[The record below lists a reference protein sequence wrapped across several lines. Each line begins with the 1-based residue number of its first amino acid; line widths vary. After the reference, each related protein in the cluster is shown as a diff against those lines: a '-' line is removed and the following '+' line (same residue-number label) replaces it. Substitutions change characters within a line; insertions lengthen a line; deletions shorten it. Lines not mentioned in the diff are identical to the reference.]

1 MIVFSSGATPACT
14 SVQPTAA
21 SASVDTPAT
30 SAPRRSWSRMLSLC
44 AAAYN
49 ALYSQTL
56 NCGSKSCVLWRV
68 LVDLDGERACY
79 GDCGILSL
87 SISLNHFSSLFLSL
101 FSSLSHL
108 LVLFHLSLLSSGGR
122 TWMECNVFH
131 LCCFNS
137 VFFKDSEYGETDDTK
152 DLWGYRYVCFFIFF
166 LKGLWVSSDWGY
178 RYVCFFFFS

>member
-49 ALYSQTL
+49 ALYSHTL

-68 LVDLDGERACY
+68 LVDLDGESLLRRLWY
-79 GDCGILSL
+79 SLSL
-87 SISLNHFSSLFLSL
+87 HFSESLFLSL

-152 DLWGYRYVCFFIFF
+152 DLWGYRYVCF
-166 LKGLWVSSDWGY
+166 LKN
-178 RYVCFFFFS
+178 F

>member
-87 SISLNHFSSLFLSL
+87 SISLNHFSSLSFLVSL
-101 FSSLSHL
+101 TCWCSSTFHFCHRVEEHEWSAMYFICVVSIVSFSKIQNM
-108 LVLFHLSLLSSGGR
+108 VRQMIPKICG
-122 TWMECNVFH
+122 V
-131 LCCFNS
+131 
-137 VFFKDSEYGETDDTK
+137 TDM
-152 DLWGYRYVCFFIFF
+152 YAF
-166 LKGLWVSSDWGY
+166 
-178 RYVCFFFFS
+178 